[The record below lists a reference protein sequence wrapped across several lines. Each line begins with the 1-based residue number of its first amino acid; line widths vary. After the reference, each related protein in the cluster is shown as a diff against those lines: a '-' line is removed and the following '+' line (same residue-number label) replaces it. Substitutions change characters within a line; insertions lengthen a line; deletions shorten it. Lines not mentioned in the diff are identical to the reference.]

1 MYKSGLIFII
11 ITVNLLTACAPLSI
25 AGLAGQT
32 LVNTAVNSAV
42 ATHEENQIKA
52 EKNHAIAV
60 ANYNV
65 GVEYIRE
72 GNFDKALD
80 RLITAKKADPDYRP
94 VYDALGVTYQN
105 LKQFDKAEN
114 NFKKALQLDAD
125 NSDSL
130 NNYGQFLCDTE
141 RAEEADQYFMKA
153 ASNPL
158 YKTPELPYTNAGI
171 CARLHQQQD
180 RAAEYFNKAL
190 SFNPRIPPALLSMSE
205 ISFDKGNYPAAR
217 DYLKRY
223 LDVARQTAKS
233 LWLGIRIEQELGDMN
248 AVSSYAL
255 LLRNDFPKTE
265 EARLLQESGLK

>member
-1 MYKSGLIFII
+1 MDKTGLIFILV
-11 ITVNLLTACAPLSI
+11 TVNLTSACAPLTI
-25 AGLAGQT
+25 AGMAGQT

-42 ATHEENQIKA
+42 ATHEENKIKA

-72 GNFDKALD
+72 GDFDKALD
-80 RLITAKKADPDYRP
+80 RLTTARKADPDYRP

-105 LKQFDKAEN
+105 LKQPDKAEKY
-114 NFKKALQLDAD
+114 FKKALQLDAD
-125 NSDSL
+125 DSDSL
-130 NNYGQFLCDTE
+130 NNYGQFLCETD
-141 RAEEADQYFMKA
+141 RATEADQYFMKA

-158 YKTPELPYTNAGI
+158 YKTPDLPYTNAGI
-171 CARLHQQQD
+171 CAKLHQQQD
-180 RAAEYFNKAL
+180 LAAEYFNKAL
-190 SFNPRIPPALLSMSE
+190 TLNPRIPTALLSMSE
-205 ISFDKGNYPAAR
+205 ISYDKGNYPAAG

-223 LDVARQTAKS
+223 LEVARQTAKS

-255 LLRNDFPKTE
+255 LLRNDFPKSE
-265 EARLLQESGLK
+265 EAKLLKESGLK